1 MSQLELRQRQVG
13 PWGMNTYALVCPD
26 TNESVL
32 IDPGA
37 DPSELEKML
46 EGTNPIAILLTHTHE
61 DHIGAL
67 AEMRTLLGVPVM
79 AHPGPHVNEIEPA
92 PERSLNKG
100 DTVKVGNH
108 SLRVYYAPGHAPD
121 QICFELE
128 GDERF
133 IVGDTLFEGGPGK
146 TWSHEDFLRSL
157 RTLREV
163 VMRWPDDTICYPGH
177 GPSFRIGDLRDKIDA
192 FQGKDFP
199 GFYGDASWD
208 M

>member
-1 MSQLELRQRQVG
+1 MPELELRQRQVG
-13 PWGMNTYALVCPD
+13 PWGMNTYALVCPE

-37 DPSELEKML
+37 DPEALDEML
-46 EGTNPIAILLTHTHE
+46 KGTNPIAILLTHTHG

-67 AEMRTLLGVPVM
+67 AKMRTLLGVPVM
-79 AHPGPHVNEIEPA
+79 AHPGPHPNEIEPA
-92 PERSLNKG
+92 PERELEEG
-100 DTVKVGNH
+100 DRIQVGKH
-108 SLRVYYAPGHAPD
+108 TLYVYHTPGHAPD

-128 GDERF
+128 GDERI

-163 VMRWPDDTICYPGH
+163 VMRWPDDFICYPGH
-177 GPSFRIGDLRDKIDA
+177 GPSFRLGDLRDKIDT
-192 FQGKDFP
+192 FLGKDF
-199 GFYGDASWD
+199 GNFYGDATWD

>member
-13 PWGMNTYALVCPD
+13 PWGMNTYALVCPE
-26 TNESVL
+26 TKESVL
-32 IDPGA
+32 IDPGD
-37 DPSELEKML
+37 DPIQLEEML
-46 EGTNPIAILLTHTHE
+46 EGSNPIAILITHTHE

-67 AEMRTLLGVPVM
+67 PEMRTLLGVPVM
-79 AHPGPHVNEIEPA
+79 AHPGPHVNDIEPQ
-92 PERSLNKG
+92 PERHLNKG
-100 DTVKVGNH
+100 DRLKVGNH
-108 SLRVYYAPGHAPD
+108 TLYIHYTPGHAPD

-128 GDERF
+128 NDDRI
-133 IVGDTLFEGGPGK
+133 IVGDTLFEGGPGR
-146 TWSHEDFLRSL
+146 TRSHEDFLRSL

-177 GPSFRIGDLRDKIDA
+177 GPSFRLGALRDKIDA

-199 GFYGDASWD
+199 GFYGDATWD